1 MLASRAVWGFAAG
14 VVLTATVWLLTPAH
28 APPEPSP
35 SDSGQL
41 EDLRAQLDAALDHNR
56 ELSTEVEWLNAQ
68 LDLVTGRGEAQP
80 AAPEPDEAAAQEAE
94 EAAAEER
101 PAAGTGEAA
110 VVFGEG
116 EETADGASPKLWF
129 DEEALAA
136 GGLLPH
142 EIERL
147 RDIFNAS
154 EMNLIELEHQARR
167 EGWYGKPRYWR
178 ALQEM
183 RSGLRQEIG
192 EEDFDLLLYATGRK
206 NRVVV
211 DDVLRN
217 SPGDRAG
224 LEPGDVVLSY
234 EGRRIFKAPE
244 LKRATVQGRRG
255 DRVVIDVLR
264 DGEVVRV
271 YATRGPLGAK
281 LRSTRMLPEVR

>member
-1 MLASRAVWGFAAG
+1 MLTSRAAWGFVTG
-14 VVLTATVWLLTPAH
+14 VVLVASVWILVPAH
-28 APPEPSP
+28 APPPPAPPPAASA
-35 SDSGQL
+35 QL
-41 EDLRAQLDAALDHNR
+41 EDLRAQLDAALEHNR
-56 ELSTEVEWLNAQ
+56 ELSTEVEWLEAQ
-68 LDLVTGRGEAQP
+68 LDLVTGRAGTP
-80 AAPEPDEAAAQEAE
+80 AAGQESDAAQEPASE
-94 EAAAEER
+94 ET
-101 PAAGTGEAA
+101 AGAGAGEAA
-110 VVFGEG
+110 VVLGEEEDG
-116 EETADGASPKLWF
+116 EETADGSRRDLWF
-129 DEEALAA
+129 DDEALAA
-136 GGLLPH
+136 AGLLPH
-142 EIERL
+142 QIDRL

-154 EMNLIELEHQARR
+154 EMGLIELEHQARR

-178 ALQEM
+178 ALRAM
-183 RSGLRQEIG
+183 RNGLRKEIG

-217 SPGDRAG
+217 SPGEQAG

-244 LKRATVQGRRG
+244 LKQATVQGQRG

-281 LRSTRMLPEVR
+281 LRGKRMLPEVR